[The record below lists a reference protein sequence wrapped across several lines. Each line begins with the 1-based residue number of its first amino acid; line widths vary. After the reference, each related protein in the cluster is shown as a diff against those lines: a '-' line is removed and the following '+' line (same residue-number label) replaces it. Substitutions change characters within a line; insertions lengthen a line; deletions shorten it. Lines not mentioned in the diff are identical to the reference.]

1 MRVKWWV
8 GFMTIAVAAP
18 FGAHADNRATQFSS
32 DFWYSPQSRG
42 QAELMRAPVAVDSQS
57 DAMASVL
64 REPAAIRPVDTYMR
78 RGFTYMR
85 RGFDASTTPGGGG
98 HAAAA
103 PLTTTPQ
110 VAAAPAGAPAAAPEM
125 NAGFA
130 AAGLTFLFGTV
141 AILRGRRSR
150 PNV

>member
-18 FGAHADNRATQFSS
+18 FGAHADNRATQFSA
-32 DFWYSPQSRG
+32 DFWYNPQQSRG
-42 QAELMRAPVAVDSQS
+42 QPELMRVPGAVDSQS
-57 DAMASVL
+57 DALASVL
-64 REPAAIRPVDTYMR
+64 RETAAIRPVDTYMR
-78 RGFTYMR
+78 RGFA
-85 RGFDASTTPGGGG
+85 ASPTVGGGG

-103 PLTTTPQ
+103 PRVVSTTTTPH
-110 VAAAPAGAPAAAPEM
+110 VTAAPAGAPAVAPEM

-130 AAGLTFLFGTV
+130 AAGLTFLFGSV

-150 PNV
+150 SNA

>member
-8 GFMTIAVAAP
+8 GFVTIAVAAP
-18 FGAHADNRATQFSS
+18 FGAHAGNRASQVSS
-32 DFWYSPQSRG
+32 DFWYNPQSRG
-42 QAELMRAPVAVDSQS
+42 QPQLMRVPVAMDSQS
-57 DAMASVL
+57 DAVAGVL

-78 RGFTYMR
+78 RGFE
-85 RGFDASTTPGGGG
+85 ASSTVGGGG
-98 HAAAA
+98 YAAAA
-103 PLTTTPQ
+103 PRVVSTTVPPVT
-110 VAAAPAGAPAAAPEM
+110 AAPAGGPAAAPEM

-150 PNV
+150 SNA